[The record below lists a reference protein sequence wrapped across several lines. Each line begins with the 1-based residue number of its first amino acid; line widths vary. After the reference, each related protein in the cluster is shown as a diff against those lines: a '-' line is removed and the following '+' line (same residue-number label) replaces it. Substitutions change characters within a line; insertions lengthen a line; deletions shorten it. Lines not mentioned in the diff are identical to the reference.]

1 VCGVQCKKE
10 DEQKCMLQ
18 ASPYIFMH
26 ACMCV
31 CVCVYVCVCVCVC
44 MCVFVSVCV
53 CMCVWCYFE
62 WRTNWV
68 LIVAD
73 AKNKGLETTKVVKA
87 PFPCSVVAEVQ
98 TLTGQGLKKQHD

>member
-1 VCGVQCKKE
+1 
-10 DEQKCMLQ
+10 
-18 ASPYIFMH
+18 
-26 ACMCV
+26 
-31 CVCVYVCVCVCVC
+31 
-44 MCVFVSVCV
+44 
-53 CMCVWCYFE
+53 MCVWCYFE